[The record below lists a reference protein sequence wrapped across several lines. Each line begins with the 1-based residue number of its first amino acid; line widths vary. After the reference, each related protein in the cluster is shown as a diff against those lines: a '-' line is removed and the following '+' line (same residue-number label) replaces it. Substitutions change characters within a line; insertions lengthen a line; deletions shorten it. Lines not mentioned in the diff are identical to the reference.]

1 MKRNMIMKDYIEKY
15 LRYVHC
21 WSMVVY
27 NSRERLHHWEPAPF
41 SKYSDITKAT
51 LYNYED
57 AHYIVNNGY
66 SATDIQVAVS
76 NDIFPAIK
84 KGDAKAMFVYS
95 VILVGNEHC
104 ATSYLKNIE
113 AFNYLMQ
120 SIKCG
125 CIEATAYWGKL
136 LWASSKYDEKW
147 IQQQLNEF
155 GDFAVYAMSFLA
167 KSAKRGHIESYYWLG
182 HCFLEM
188 PTPTGNGPTGHTIK
202 DMTLKARTEIAL
214 KLFQKASSLGCYNA
228 TVRLANWLSGAEEEI
243 WRGGLLISRPSFY
256 PYDDEQAL
264 QLYSS
269 AVAMCETQDELLG
282 LVRKASERMKSRILT
297 LGYEK
302 GLCIIDLK

>member
-1 MKRNMIMKDYIEKY
+1 MIMKDYIEKY

-41 SKYSDITKAT
+41 SKCSDITKAT

-76 NDIFPAIK
+76 NDILPAIK
-84 KGDAKAMFVYS
+84 KGEAKAMFVYS

-125 CIEATAYWGKL
+125 CIEATPNLGKL
-136 LWASSKYDEKW
+136 LWA
-147 IQQQLNEF
+147 
-155 GDFAVYAMSFLA
+155 
-167 KSAKRGHIESYYWLG
+167 
-182 HCFLEM
+182 
-188 PTPTGNGPTGHTIK
+188 
-202 DMTLKARTEIAL
+202 
-214 KLFQKASSLGCYNA
+214 
-228 TVRLANWLSGAEEEI
+228 
-243 WRGGLLISRPSFY
+243 
-256 PYDDEQAL
+256 
-264 QLYSS
+264 
-269 AVAMCETQDELLG
+269 
-282 LVRKASERMKSRILT
+282 
-297 LGYEK
+297 
-302 GLCIIDLK
+302 